1 MRFIGSRY
9 SFQKWQFVLR
19 YILCHKNAHTHT
31 HPPTQIPLTL
41 FTWAENWI
49 EPHPCGIS
57 LMRYKLN
64 QHFAYV
70 RSFHALVVLFW
81 LLEELPRQVQ
91 APTLPSDYKFILII
105 INYMLNLIR
114 NLFHF
119 NGFESAKLDLT
130 LSVIEFSANSPARK
144 YLLEI
149 EGKPRIEWETRDDFS
164 RREISNWQAQ
174 CNGGEWIKFTLQNSM
189 HKTGK
194 LIFPLDSLTL

>member
-1 MRFIGSRY
+1 MSG
-9 SFQKWQFVLR
+9 
-19 YILCHKNAHTHT
+19 
-31 HPPTQIPLTL
+31 
-41 FTWAENWI
+41 
-49 EPHPCGIS
+49 
-57 LMRYKLN
+57 KLN
-64 QHFAYV
+64 RTASMWNISYAIQIESTFCL
-70 RSFHALVVLFW
+70 RALFSCISCVVLA
-81 LLEELPRQVQ
+81 VGGVAQ
-91 APTLPSDYKFILII
+91 ASSSSPPPSDYKFILLI